1 MAAAVVTAAVEAVAS
16 MAAAAVADITVAAAV
31 LNAAENP
38 AADIPAACVLPVLKA
53 TAAAVDRAVPVVWVP
68 AVWVPR
74 EEACQEE
81 ARARVV
87 PRIFVPPSTMANGIH
102 LVRRTQA
109 AKPSPPTTPEW
120 PTTIGMDLTAPEK
133 PVLAADSAER
143 ASVGAAVGVVASDGR
158 SGAVIGDLPGASAGI
173 PGGMVLPGTDLLTL
187 IPITRTRITV
197 TTGPITLHPMLRRP
211 LQRRRRMVRQ
221 ETVLR
226 LALTRPERETT

>member
-1 MAAAVVTAAVEAVAS
+1 
-16 MAAAAVADITVAAAV
+16 
-31 LNAAENP
+31 
-38 AADIPAACVLPVLKA
+38 
-53 TAAAVDRAVPVVWVP
+53 
-68 AVWVPR
+68 
-74 EEACQEE
+74 
-81 ARARVV
+81 
-87 PRIFVPPSTMANGIH
+87 MANGIH

-143 ASVGAAVGVVASDGR
+143 ASVGAAVGVVASDGVSAVAVAGAVGPSASDGR

-197 TTGPITLHPMLRRP
+197 TTGPTTLPMLRRP